1 MWKTCIMPDHIHMI
15 LRINGTLPDNAHLG
29 VVIRGFKAGCTKAYR
44 ALTGNDGSLF
54 EEGYNDRILTED
66 GQLDRWKKYISD
78 NPRRLALKRR
88 NPDLF

>member
-1 MWKTCIMPDHIHMI
+1 MPDHIHMI

-66 GQLDRWKKYISD
+66 GQLDRWKKIF
-78 NPRRLALKRR
+78 PTILVALRLNAEIPIFSK
-88 NPDLF
+88 